1 MARAVASILVA
12 MALVFGTVGC
22 GDDSDDEFTEQY
34 NKAVQPLSALG
45 DDIGASL
52 SGAGGQPDRELAA
65 QFEKLADRADQTRRN
80 LSELA
85 PPEDA
90 ADQYDELLASLKQ
103 SVADLRAVA
112 AAAKE
117 GDPAEGQQAAQALV
131 ESGQELREAE
141 RAFQNAVEG

>member
-117 GDPAEGQQAAQALV
+117 GDPAEGQEAAQALV